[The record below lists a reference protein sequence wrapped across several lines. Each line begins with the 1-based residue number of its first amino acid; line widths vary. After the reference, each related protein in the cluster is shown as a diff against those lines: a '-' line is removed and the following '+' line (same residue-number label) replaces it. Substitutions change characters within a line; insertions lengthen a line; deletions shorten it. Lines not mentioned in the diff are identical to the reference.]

1 MKVLSNNIENRE
13 AILTIEIEPAEV
25 EDSLQKSYEKIVKRI
40 EIPGFRKGKA
50 PRSVLEQHL
59 GTDGLLEDAL
69 KSLIPETCTDAI
81 KEQDI
86 KPIAQPSI
94 KLIKKEPVT
103 YEARVPLIPVIKL
116 GDYHK
121 IKMKPEKVK
130 IEEEKVNKIIEEMRR
145 RNATYQPVERPVQT
159 DDMVIMDIEGVCGE
173 EIIIEK
179 KTMDY
184 RITSDIKYPAPGF
197 AEHLLKMKKDEE
209 KEFSLKLPENYY
221 KKELAEKEV
230 VFKVKIAEIKEE
242 ILPEINDEFAK
253 SLGPDIE
260 NVEKLKKEIRDN
272 LKSAAEG
279 RAMVSFEDK
288 LIGTLIE
295 KSELEYPSILL
306 DTEINNLISQ
316 YLQQLQ
322 MSITD
327 EAEYK
332 RILEG
337 IPQDEMIKR
346 YRPQAVKR
354 VSGNLVLQKLAEEE
368 KIEVKDAEIDA
379 EIEQI
384 IQDTG
389 GSKDEQKK
397 YYNLPENRNYI
408 KNLINMR
415 KAFDRLADI
424 AQGPK
429 KKNTK
434 QKEAK

>member
-1 MKVLSNNIENRE
+1 
-13 AILTIEIEPAEV
+13 
-25 EDSLQKSYEKIVKRI
+25 
-40 EIPGFRKGKA
+40 
-50 PRSVLEQHL
+50 
-59 GTDGLLEDAL
+59 
-69 KSLIPETCTDAI
+69 
-81 KEQDI
+81 
-86 KPIAQPSI
+86 
-94 KLIKKEPVT
+94 
-103 YEARVPLIPVIKL
+103 
-116 GDYHK
+116 
-121 IKMKPEKVK
+121 
-130 IEEEKVNKIIEEMRR
+130 
-145 RNATYQPVERPVQT
+145 
-159 DDMVIMDIEGVCGE
+159 
-173 EIIIEK
+173 
-179 KTMDY
+179 
-184 RITSDIKYPAPGF
+184 
-197 AEHLLKMKKDEE
+197 
-209 KEFSLKLPENYY
+209 
-221 KKELAEKEV
+221 
-230 VFKVKIAEIKEE
+230 
-242 ILPEINDEFAK
+242 
-253 SLGPDIE
+253 
-260 NVEKLKKEIRDN
+260 
-272 LKSAAEG
+272 
-279 RAMVSFEDK
+279 
-288 LIGTLIE
+288 
-295 KSELEYPSILL
+295 LL

-415 KAFDRLADI
+415 KAFDRLVDI